1 MACQCQIRSIILKK
15 LTLGNGSVLP
25 DPHDI
30 SDDKWMSDVTLLP
43 EIAFADISFY
53 LIVLDSMNTHI

>member
-1 MACQCQIRSIILKK
+1 MASSYLDGLSVSDKEHYIKK

-43 EIAFADISFY
+43 EIAFADISF
-53 LIVLDSMNTHI
+53 